1 VPGRRPDLLDRAA
14 LTPAVVPT
22 LAWEDMGIG
31 DASSPVQGPQ
41 PRPVYFKSFTVGSV
55 VVVVGGAGSA
65 VTLLPVPL
73 M

>member
-1 VPGRRPDLLDRAA
+1 VPGRPVPLDRA
-14 LTPAVVPT
+14 PDSRHVVLLRPSN
-22 LAWEDMGIG
+22 DGG
-31 DASSPVQGPQ
+31 GRRHVQGTLPD
-41 PRPVYFKSFTVGSV
+41 VATYFRSFTVGSV